1 MSKVN
6 ANNYVCIQ
14 SFMVSDLHL
23 KGNELLVYA
32 IIYGFSQ
39 TDGTSFSGGLQYLMD
54 WTNSSKQ
61 GVINNLKSLIEKGL
75 ITKTVSQ
82 VGGVNIVDYRS
93 TFLTE
98 GVNKVDRGGQQSL
111 PNNKNNNK
119 NIYYIT
125 IIKSI
130 IGYLNTKTNKHWK
143 YDSKETV
150 KHIKARLKEGYT
162 EEDFKKV
169 IDIKCADWL
178 GTEWQDYLR
187 PMTLFGT
194 KFESYLNAKGKNRR
208 GANGV
213 ALDDKADDD
222 LDGIL

>member
-1 MSKVN
+1 MGN
-6 ANNYVCIQ
+6 IHANNFVGIQ
-14 SFMVSDLHL
+14 SFMVKDLHL

-98 GVNKVDRGGQQSL
+98 GVNFVDRKGQLCL
-111 PNNKNNNK
+111 PNNKDNKYIYSDVIK
-119 NIYYIT
+119 NIID
-125 IIKSI
+125 
-130 IGYLNTKTNKHWK
+130 YLNKKANTHWRCN
-143 YDSKETV
+143 SKDTI
-150 KHIKARLKEGYT
+150 KHIKARLDEGYT

-169 IDIKCADWL
+169 IDRKCADWL

-194 KFESYLNAKGKNRR
+194 KFESYLNAKGKRRR

-213 ALDDKADDD
+213 VLDEKADDD